1 MLHCVKACWP
11 CSWTALPASL
21 ALIPELMWPHYRLE
35 LALLQSTCNFR
46 WPVWPGVCGTPEH
59 MLTTWLLMP
68 VVPLKLV
75 YKCASL
81 TTKRD
86 ILYLTSHVA
95 YLSPKPLFPLKGVNL
110 FTSWHTLSWMRS
122 QLDYQYLLKTPNIKI
137 SRSRRDVRGST
148 DPRAKLH
155 GNSSLR
161 VDTRNAEPE
170 AHLLLLVLWAVL
182 HQTGVLN
189 HSLFCKVL
197 QKGKSLRWP
206 LDLKT
211 YLIKQSKWTQ
221 RPDATTVTISE
232 CHHAYFIISFVP
244 LSTNIYKDI
253 YEDNISF
260 TVKNSSIKHIAN
272 YIMHLK

>member
-1 MLHCVKACWP
+1 MWH
-11 CSWTALPASL
+11 SWTHAHNLT
-21 ALIPELMWPHYRLE
+21 PHACSATE
-35 LALLQSTCNFR
+35 VSVQ
-46 WPVWPGVCGTPEH
+46 VCLSHNQTRH
-59 MLTTWLLMP
+59 FL
-68 VVPLKLV
+68 
-75 YKCASL
+75 
-81 TTKRD
+81 
-86 ILYLTSHVA
+86 LYLTSHVA
-95 YLSPKPLFPLKGVNL
+95 CLSPKPLFPLKGVNL

-137 SRSRRDVRGST
+137 SRSTRDVRGST

-189 HSLFCKVL
+189 HSVFCKVL

-221 RPDATTVTISE
+221 RPDATTVTIS
-232 CHHAYFIISFVP
+232 V
-244 LSTNIYKDI
+244 
-253 YEDNISF
+253 
-260 TVKNSSIKHIAN
+260 SSCLFHN
-272 YIMHLK
+272 FLCTLVYQHL